1 MKKNKWFI
9 IYIAASVLFIFLV
22 YYLTLP
28 ALNFGSVG
36 FYFFLALIISFGLS
50 IYFIKRVPHLR
61 EKNKGKQFK
70 RHLIDKDGNHFV
82 KMVDANSKFHPAIQA
97 VQSYILVFG
106 SIIILVLLFLVMG
119 SKLINP
125 KAYYEQLPYENA
137 TESELVETFDIEDGK
152 VLLPNIDKELAYK
165 LAQGSLEEY
174 GAQYTIDSE
183 KFTLLGINEDGVDK
197 LVRIAPLEYSNIF
210 VSLSRKN
217 KGSIGYIQVDVV
229 TKEVKL
235 VKVDGGLKYMPSAV
249 FGKDLARH
257 IRFKYPT
264 VLFNEINFEIDDN
277 GKPYWIIPT
286 HKKDIGVLNGPKQTG
301 VIVLDPVTG
310 KMDKYDL
317 GKEPSWVD
325 RAINE
330 QIIASQATNRLRYKN
345 GFFNVH
351 FGEKKEVFQLSDGYN
366 YFIKD
371 GNTYY
376 VSSIT
381 SPNEGDQ
388 TSIGFMAI
396 NLKTGVATRYNFSG
410 ITEMRAREIAMNDA
424 TVKAQ
429 ALDATWPI
437 LISYRGVETYFIVLK
452 NSVKEQY
459 VVFVKVADGELAMGT
474 SLQEAKTAYDRLLA
488 QYDES
493 QNDKQIVGIIDR
505 VRDLGDTI
513 EFTLLGDSVYYVVD
527 PSVSVDARFMKSGD
541 LVTIKYKDFEEYR
554 YVTSFNQVKLP

>member
-1 MKKNKWFI
+1 MKKTGFI
-9 IYIAASVLFIFLV
+9 IYIVSSVLFIFLM

-36 FYFFLALIISFGLS
+36 FYFFLALVAAFGLS
-50 IYFIKRVPHLR
+50 IYFIVIIPRIK
-61 EKNKGKQFK
+61 EKNQGNVYKK
-70 RHLIDKDGNHFV
+70 RYLDRNGTLRV
-82 KMVDANSKFHPAIQA
+82 KMVDAEEKFNALIQTLKA
-97 VQSYILVFG
+97 YILSFG
-106 SIIILVLLFLVMG
+106 SIIVLVLLFLIIG
-119 SKLINP
+119 SKLFNSR
-125 KAYYEQLPYENA
+125 AYYEQLPYQES
-137 TESELVETFDIEDGK
+137 TEEELVETFDIDDGK

-174 GAQYTIDSE
+174 GAQYTIDPD
-183 KFTLLGINEDGVDK
+183 KFTLLSIKENGVDK
-197 LVRIAPLEYSNIF
+197 LVRIAPLEYSNVF
-210 VSLSRKN
+210 VALAKKN
-217 KGSIGYIQVDVV
+217 EGSIGYIQVDVV

-235 VKVDGGLKYMPSAV
+235 VKVEGGIKYMPSGI
-249 FGKDLARH
+249 FGKDISRH

-264 VLFNEINFEIDDN
+264 VLFNELNFEIDDN
-277 GKPYWIIPT
+277 GKPYWIIPI
-286 HKKDIGVLNGPKQTG
+286 HKKGIGVLNGPKQTG

-310 KMDKYDL
+310 EMNKYKL
-317 GKEPSWVD
+317 GEEPSWVD

-330 QIIASQATNRLRYKN
+330 QIISSQATNRLRYKN

-424 TVKAQ
+424 SVKAQ
-429 ALDATWPI
+429 QLDATWPI

-459 VVFVKVADGELAMGT
+459 VVFVKVADGELAMGAT
-474 SLQEAKTAYDRLLA
+474 LQDAKTEYDRLLA
-488 QYDES
+488 SSDATD
-493 QNDKQIVGIIDR
+493 NDLKVTGVIDR
-505 VRDLGDTI
+505 VRDLGTTI
-513 EFTLLGDSVYYVVD
+513 EFTLVGSDKYYVVN
-527 PSVSVDARFMKSGD
+527 PTISIDARFMQSGD
-541 LVTIKYKDFEEYR
+541 IVNISYKDFEDYY
-554 YVTSFNQVKLP
+554 YVTEYKKQ

>member
-1 MKKNKWFI
+1 MKKKTWFI
-9 IYIAASVLFIFLV
+9 VYIVATSLFIFLM

-36 FYFFLALIISFGLS
+36 FYFFLALVVAFGLS
-50 IYFIKRVPHLR
+50 IYFIKRVPYLR
-61 EKNKGKQFK
+61 EKNKGMTYK
-70 RHLIDKDGNHFV
+70 RRYLDRNGTSHVKIIDADT
-82 KMVDANSKFHPAIQA
+82 KFNGVIQSLKA
-97 VQSYILVFG
+97 YVITFG
-106 SIIILVLLFLVMG
+106 SVVVLILLFLIIG
-119 SKLINP
+119 SKLFSSR
-125 KAYYEQLPYENA
+125 AYYNQLPYQES
-137 TESELVETFDIEDGK
+137 TEEELVETFDIDDGK

-174 GAQYTIDSE
+174 GAQYTIDPD
-183 KFTLLGINEDGVDK
+183 KFTLLSIKENGVDK
-197 LVRIAPLEYSNIF
+197 LVRIAPLEYSNVF
-210 VSLSRKN
+210 VALAKKN
-217 KGSIGYIQVDVV
+217 EGSIGYIQVDVV

-235 VKVDGGLKYMPSAV
+235 VKVEGGIKYMPSGV
-249 FGKDLARH
+249 FGKDISRH

-264 VLFNEINFEIDDN
+264 VLFNELNFEIDDN
-277 GKPYWIIPT
+277 GKPYWIIPI
-286 HKKDIGVLNGPKQTG
+286 HKKSIGVLNGPKQTG

-310 KMDKYDL
+310 DMEKYEL
-317 GKEPSWVD
+317 GKEPSWID

-330 QIIASQATNRLRYKN
+330 QIISKQATNRLRYKN

-424 TVKAQ
+424 SVKAQ
-429 ALDATWPI
+429 QLDATWPI

-459 VVFVKVADGELAMGT
+459 VVFVKVADGELAMGAT
-474 SLQEAKTAYDRLLA
+474 LQDAKTEYDRLLA
-488 QYDES
+488 SSDVTE
-493 QNDKQIVGIIDR
+493 NDLKVTGTIDR

-513 EFTLLGDSVYYVVD
+513 EFTLVGSDKYFVVN
-527 PSVSVDARFMKSGD
+527 PTISTDARFMQSGD
-541 LVTIKYKDFEEYR
+541 IVNISYKDFEDYY
-554 YVTSFNQVKLP
+554 YVTEYKKQ